1 MNLQP
6 AQSPYTPA
14 GAGMPPSGTPPM
26 LGQQNPVTANSPPAQ
41 GGLSVLGNPIAQ
53 QLQSQGR
60 GEDTMLVHMTPAEV
74 NSLQGL
80 AMATGGSLTI
90 NPSTGLPEAGWLGKL
105 LPTILGAIATPL
117 TGGLINPLTASALV
131 GAGTGIATGS
141 LSKGLMAGL
150 QAYGGAALGSA
161 AGLNAGSFGIGK
173 AAQAAST
180 ALPSAGAAGA
190 TAAPAAPTAASS
202 GLRGLSSTVTG
213 VGGTPGILAGGPINP
228 VVGNVAQQAATKAPG
243 FFGKF
248 AEAARA
254 GIPAGAPGIVSKAAP
269 AIAGLGVLSGVNAA
283 ATPSGMKT
291 SSGQIDNSYQGPY
304 TAQQRKPVFAENTS
318 DILGS
323 SKERDYFP
331 VDVQEIYNA
340 QGQVVQPG
348 TQTTPGT
355 PIVRSTFNPRPKKGQ
370 PMYSFEEIPYAGGRG
385 YNKGGEVHIDDGG
398 FIISAREAAEIGKGS
413 FPAAIE
419 AVAPLGGIPLI
430 GPGDGTSDSIPAR
443 IGGTQEARVASGEI
457 YFPYDAVE
465 RIGGGDHNKGT
476 KKLYSLMRKAE
487 QSRKKTPRGEDG
499 PNLLRGLT

>member
-1 MNLQP
+1 
-6 AQSPYTPA
+6 
-14 GAGMPPSGTPPM
+14 
-26 LGQQNPVTANSPPAQ
+26 
-41 GGLSVLGNPIAQ
+41 
-53 QLQSQGR
+53 
-60 GEDTMLVHMTPAEV
+60 
-74 NSLQGL
+74 
-80 AMATGGSLTI
+80 
-90 NPSTGLPEAGWLGKL
+90 
-105 LPTILGAIATPL
+105 
-117 TGGLINPLTASALV
+117 
-131 GAGTGIATGS
+131 
-141 LSKGLMAGL
+141 
-150 QAYGGAALGSA
+150 
-161 AGLNAGSFGIGK
+161 
-173 AAQAAST
+173 
-180 ALPSAGAAGA
+180 
-190 TAAPAAPTAASS
+190 
-202 GLRGLSSTVTG
+202 
-213 VGGTPGILAGGPINP
+213 
-228 VVGNVAQQAATKAPG
+228 
-243 FFGKF
+243 
-248 AEAARA
+248 
-254 GIPAGAPGIVSKAAP
+254 
-269 AIAGLGVLSGVNAA
+269 
-283 ATPSGMKT
+283 MKT

-385 YNKGGEVHIDDGG
+385 YNEGGEVHIDDGG
-398 FIISAREAAEIGKGS
+398 FIVSAREAAEIGKGS

-476 KKLYSLMRKAE
+476 KKLYALMRKAE

-499 PNLLRGLT
+499 PNLLRGLA